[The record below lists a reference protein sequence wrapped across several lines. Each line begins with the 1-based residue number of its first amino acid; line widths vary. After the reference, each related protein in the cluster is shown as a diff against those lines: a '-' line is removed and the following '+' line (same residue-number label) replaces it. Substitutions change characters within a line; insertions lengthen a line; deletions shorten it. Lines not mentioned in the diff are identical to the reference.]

1 MKIFRSFLS
10 VILIL
15 VATVLVSCG
24 SPQASAPP
32 TYTPEKLQ
40 QIETYR
46 IPVDNA
52 RNNMSRLK
60 ELIQEQDWIDTRSY
74 IHGPLGFLRRDFRY
88 LSDSLL
94 PNDAKQAKEISEDIF
109 LRLENI
115 DAAAKDQD
123 SRTVAT
129 EFNKAISD
137 FDEYINLI
145 PNTEAS

>member
-10 VILIL
+10 VMLIL

-52 RNNMSRLK
+52 RDNMSRLK
-60 ELIQEQDWIDTRSY
+60 ELIQEQDWLDTRSY

-94 PNDAKQAKEISEDIF
+94 PDDAKQAKAISEDIF

-123 SRTVAT
+123 ARTVAT

>member
-10 VILIL
+10 VMLVL

-60 ELIQEQDWIDTRSY
+60 ELIQEQDWLDTRSY

-123 SRTVAT
+123 AKTVAT

-137 FDEYINLI
+137 FDEYLNLV
-145 PNTEAS
+145 PDTEAS

>member
-60 ELIQEQDWIDTRSY
+60 ELIQEQDWVDTRSY